1 VDTASEGEEGEEHS
15 KARDL
20 AGGCLFDFLSGCA
33 LDGCLTLA
41 VPSVVIA
48 LFLFLK

>member
-1 VDTASEGEEGEEHS
+1 VDTVSEGEGGEENS

-20 AGGCLFDFLSGCA
+20 AGGCLFDLFSGCA

-41 VPSVVIA
+41 LPPILIG
-48 LFLFLK
+48 LFLFLR